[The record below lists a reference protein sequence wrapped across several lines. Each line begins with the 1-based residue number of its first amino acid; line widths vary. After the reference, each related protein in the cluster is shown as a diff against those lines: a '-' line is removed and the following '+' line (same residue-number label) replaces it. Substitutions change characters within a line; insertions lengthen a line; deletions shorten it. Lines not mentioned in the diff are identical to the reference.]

1 MNQVPRIE
9 TERLLLRGFEARDF
23 EGYAAMVADP
33 EVTRY
38 LGNGQPLA
46 RREAWQQMAMFAG
59 HWVLRGFGIWAVEER
74 ATGVFIGRV
83 GCYEPEGWP
92 GFELGYTLCR
102 PAWGQGYAREAAAA
116 ALRYARE
123 VLGRKQIISIIRP
136 ANAPSARVAL
146 CLGARLDGS
155 VEFFGS
161 RADIYL
167 YGPQ

>member
-23 EGYAAMVADP
+23 EAYAAMVADP

-59 HWVLRGFGIWAVEER
+59 HWALRGFGIWAVEER

-92 GFELGYTLCR
+92 GFEVGYTLCR
-102 PAWGQGYAREAAAA
+102 AAWGLGYAREAAAA
-116 ALRYARE
+116 ALRYARV

-136 ANAPSARVAL
+136 ANAASVRVAL